1 MEMVRRILMY
11 AAFAASTAAAA
22 DFSLSIG
29 NAFAALVPGG
39 ATTPVVKKTGNQFAV
54 RMQNCDS
61 PDQAH
66 LNGTAEGLVQGAR
79 TSAAVSID
87 AASPGIYVVS
97 PTGTQPQGAWVVSLF
112 ASCGGAKAGALVPIG
127 PQGFL
132 RDKVKLLP
140 RAATK
145 TEVDAALKALP
156 GGSVP

>member
-1 MEMVRRILMY
+1 MEMVRGILMC
-11 AAFAASTAAAA
+11 AVVAASTAAAA

-39 ATTPVVKKTGNQFAV
+39 ATPPVVKKTGNQFAV

-61 PDQAH
+61 PDRAH
-66 LNGTAEGLVQGAR
+66 LNGAAEGFLQGAR
-79 TSAAVSID
+79 ASAAVSID

-97 PTGTQPQGAWVVSLF
+97 PTWTQSQGVWVVSLS
-112 ASCGGAKAGALVPIG
+112 ASCGSAKAGALIPIG

-145 TEVDAALKALP
+145 AEIDAALKAVAAP
-156 GGSVP
+156 

>member
-1 MEMVRRILMY
+1 MEMVKRLLIC
-11 AAFAASTAAAA
+11 AAIAASTVAAA

-29 NAFAALVPGG
+29 NAFAALAPGG
-39 ATTPVVKKTGNQFAV
+39 ATAPVVKKTGNQFAV

-61 PDQAH
+61 PDHAQ
-66 LNGTAEGLVQGAR
+66 LNGVAEGLVQGER
-79 TSAAVSID
+79 SSAPVSID

-97 PTGTQPQGAWVVSLF
+97 PTRAQPEGVWVVSLS
-112 ASCGGAKAGALVPIG
+112 ATCGGAKAGALVPIG

-145 TEVDAALKALP
+145 PEIDAVLKALNP
-156 GGSVP
+156 